1 MNHDGIAINA
11 PAFTP
16 HPEAL
21 AALRRAVE
29 KLRKRRERKAAQR
42 KMLIASLIV
51 GGAALALQVRRW
63 QRER

>member
-11 PAFTP
+11 AAFTP

-21 AALRRAVE
+21 AALLRAVE
-29 KLRKRRERKAAQR
+29 KLHKRRERKAAQR
-42 KMLIASLIV
+42 KMLIAALIV